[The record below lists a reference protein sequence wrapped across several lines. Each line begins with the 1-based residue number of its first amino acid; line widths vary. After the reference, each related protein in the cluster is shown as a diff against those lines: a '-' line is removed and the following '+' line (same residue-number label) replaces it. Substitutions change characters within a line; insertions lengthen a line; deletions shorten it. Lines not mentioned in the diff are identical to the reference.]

1 MNHYIYK
8 INCKSGK
15 YYIGR
20 HSTQNM
26 EDGYMGSGKWVK
38 SLKYKRLLSKQV
50 LEFCDSFEVLLIKE
64 KQYILEHI
72 NDDMC
77 MNFNNEPV
85 GFATGDL
92 NPAKSESERKRRSIR
107 VSQNNPSKNPET
119 AKKISESLKGKPNK
133 NKGIP
138 LSDDAKKN
146 ISEGRVGIKYSEEGK
161 TKIKE
166 ARIRDYY
173 SGHRGV
179 PSFTGMTHNDDTK
192 EKQRNSALSRKRV
205 TCPQCQ
211 KHGAVNVMVRWHFD
225 NCKLK
230 IEDMENK

>member
-26 EDGYMGSGKWVK
+26 
-38 SLKYKRLLSKQV
+38 
-50 LEFCDSFEVLLIKE
+50 
-64 KQYILEHI
+64 LEHI

-230 IEDMENK
+230 IKKQMSGGSHLFPFGGYPCEGILILYIIFNALEL